1 LFDRLKAETLREGQR
16 WFRWSSPLPF
26 LCLVA
31 LVVFVWPAFAHAI
44 EVWITDEEFTY
55 GFLIPPIAIGML
67 WWKRDALRRSIGPGH
82 PAGLSIVLFA
92 VLLTLFSRR
101 TEINNLAG
109 IAVTPLIIGMAVY
122 LGGWGVGRVVAF
134 PATFLIF
141 GLGLYRGLLNSV
153 GFTLQDITTG
163 GAAFAGRLVG
173 LDIVR
178 DGLTLH
184 AASNPPQWAFVV
196 AQSCSGMNSL
206 LSLLSLAA
214 VLLFVAAGPLLGRTV
229 VIAGVLPLVIVA
241 NVTRVTLVLLTA
253 NSFGQDAALG
263 FFHGASSLV
272 LFGVALA
279 GMLAL
284 SRIVGCELPTYATAS
299 WR

>member
-1 LFDRLKAETLREGQR
+1 MREWQR
-16 WFRWSSPLPF
+16 WFRWSSLLPTVT
-26 LCLVA
+26 LAA
-31 LVVFVWPAFAHAI
+31 LVIFVWPAFAHAI
-44 EVWITDEEFTY
+44 EVWLTDEEFTY
-55 GFLIPPIAIGML
+55 GFLIPPVAVGML
-67 WWKRDALRRSIGPGH
+67 WWKRDTVHRSLGPGH
-82 PAGLSIVLFA
+82 PAGLAIVLFA
-92 VLLTLFSRR
+92 VLLTLLSRR
-101 TEINNLAG
+101 TEINNLGG
-109 IAVTPLIIGMAVY
+109 IAVTPLIIGMVVY
-122 LGGWGVGRVVAF
+122 LWGWRAGRVVTF

-141 GLGLYRGLLNSV
+141 GLGLYRGLLNSL
-153 GFTLQDITTG
+153 GFTLQDVTAT

-173 LDIVR
+173 LDVVR

-184 AASNPPQWAFVV
+184 AATNPPQWAFVV

-214 VLLFVAAGPLLGRTV
+214 VLLFVAVGPLANRTV
-229 VIAGVLPLVIVA
+229 VIASVLPLVIVA
-241 NVTRVTLVLLTA
+241 NVSRVTLVLLTA

-284 SRIVGCELPTYATAS
+284 SRIVGCKLPTYATAS
-299 WR
+299 